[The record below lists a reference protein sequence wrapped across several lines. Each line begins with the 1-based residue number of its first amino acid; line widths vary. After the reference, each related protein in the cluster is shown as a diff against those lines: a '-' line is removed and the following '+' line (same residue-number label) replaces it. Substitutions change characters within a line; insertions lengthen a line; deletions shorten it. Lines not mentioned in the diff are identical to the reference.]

1 MAAASA
7 VRGVA
12 GTVRGLRCSAAC
24 RLVPGPLFACSTWPF
39 ARLDPAAGLEPAI
52 AEMDPLLRELERDA
66 AIDFW
71 GYAGLIDLRLGR
83 QLLLLAVGRAQTPEY
98 VGDLSALPDMLELA
112 LARWPSPSQ
121 MDSLFESASVV
132 VRQAGRVVV
141 DGLEPAQSSHAGVEG
156 LVTPVPA
163 ISSARAHRA
172 PADALHRAR

>member
-1 MAAASA
+1 MEAAASA

-12 GTVRGLRCSAAC
+12 ETVRGLRCSAAC
-24 RLVPGPLFACSTWPF
+24 RLAPGPLFACSTWPF
-39 ARLDPAAGLEPAI
+39 AGLEPAF
-52 AEMDPLLRELERDA
+52 AAVDPPLRELERDA

-71 GYAGLIDLRLGR
+71 GYAALIDLRLGS
-83 QLLLLAVGRAQTPEY
+83 QLLLLAVDRAQTPEY
-98 VGDLSALPDMLELA
+98 VGDLSALPDMLELP

-121 MDSLFESASVV
+121 MDSLFESVSVV

-163 ISSARAHRA
+163 ISPAVGRRA

>member
-12 GTVRGLRCSAAC
+12 GTVRGLHCSAEC
-24 RLVPGPLFACSTWPF
+24 RPGPLFACSTWPF
-39 ARLDPAAGLEPAI
+39 AGLEPAI

-71 GYAGLIDLRLGR
+71 GDAGLIDLRLGR

-98 VGDLSALPDMLELA
+98 VGDLSALADMLELA

-132 VRQAGRVVV
+132 VRQAG
-141 DGLEPAQSSHAGVEG
+141 EG
-156 LVTPVPA
+156 GGRWPRTRP
-163 ISSARAHRA
+163 I
-172 PADALHRAR
+172 